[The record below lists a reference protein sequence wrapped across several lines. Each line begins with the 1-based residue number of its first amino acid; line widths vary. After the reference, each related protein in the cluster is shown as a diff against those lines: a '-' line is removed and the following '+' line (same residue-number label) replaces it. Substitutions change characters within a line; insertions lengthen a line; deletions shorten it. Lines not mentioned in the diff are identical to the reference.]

1 MAAMSRAWDSL
12 EQESLSPATLQQWQT
27 CDGIRRFAYAWADAH
42 QISKVKVQV
51 SNAKVWLHCDCEG
64 HRKCKKAAGEV
75 YRVNCGRK
83 FGSYNF

>member
-1 MAAMSRAWDSL
+1 MHPFSL
-12 EQESLSPATLQQWQT
+12 AIGVGRHVTCLGQERLSPATLEQWQT

-51 SNAKVWLHCDCEG
+51 NNAKVWLQCDCDG

-75 YRVNCGRK
+75 YRGYLN
-83 FGSYNF
+83 S